1 MNKSSTGLTV
11 IALFIVS
18 LNLRPAINSISPLLQ
33 TLQHDLG
40 MSAFAASLL
49 TTIPVLCMGLFSPMA
64 AKLAGRWGI
73 ERVLSYS
80 LFLIGAGTVMRFIT
94 HSAMFLLFT
103 AFLAGLG
110 IAALGPLLPAF
121 IKSRFPNNVP
131 TMISIYSVALTLG
144 AALSSS
150 LSIPLQNGLHSW
162 TGSLAIWSLLA
173 FIAMP
178 IWWFFV
184 LRHITRTKGSSPS
197 KSLML
202 PWRNVKAWLFTLS
215 FGLMCMIFYSVTAW
229 LPRIIQGMG
238 YSKEYAGTALTLF
251 VAIQIPVSLL
261 LPSLLKRYPSR
272 LLWLIAFSIIEL
284 IGILMVVLS
293 VQLLIA
299 ATMIGIGASA
309 LFSLNLLLPMDATA
323 NAQEASAWS
332 AKIQGVGYVIGAT
345 GPLLIGWIHDATGSF
360 FFSVIGL
367 VLISLLMMLVQ
378 FLAVPGSSKEGVRM
392 MG

>member
-1 MNKSSTGLTV
+1 
-11 IALFIVS
+11 
-18 LNLRPAINSISPLLQ
+18 
-33 TLQHDLG
+33 

-293 VQLLIA
+293 VQPLIA
-299 ATMIGIGASA
+299 ATLIGIGASA

-392 MG
+392 VG

>member
-293 VQLLIA
+293 VQPLIA
-299 ATMIGIGASA
+299 ATLIGIGASA

-392 MG
+392 VG